1 MEPIEKAG
9 FDGNLWKWEYPNYN
23 KSYMVVADVARG
35 DGADYSTAQVLD
47 IEDCTQVAE
56 YRGRLDTKDFGNFLV
71 SLATDYNN
79 ALLIIE
85 NANVGWS
92 AIQQVINRAYPNL
105 FYMSKDL
112 QYIDTEKQMSNR
124 YYRDERN
131 MVAGF
136 STTSKTRPLIISTLD
151 TYMREKDILI
161 RSSRLIDEMFTFIW
175 SSGRAEAM
183 KSYNDDLIMALGIGL
198 WVRNTALRLKQEGID
213 LTKAMLNSSTVKSY
227 EEGVYTNNWQNDNP
241 YEMKI
246 GNGEVENL
254 KWLLG

>member
-1 MEPIEKAG
+1 
-9 FDGNLWKWEYPNYN
+9 
-23 KSYMVVADVARG
+23 
-35 DGADYSTAQVLD
+35 
-47 IEDCTQVAE
+47 
-56 YRGRLDTKDFGNFLV
+56 
-71 SLATDYNN
+71 
-79 ALLIIE
+79 
-85 NANVGWS
+85 
-92 AIQQVINRAYPNL
+92 
-105 FYMSKDL
+105 
-112 QYIDTEKQMSNR
+112 
-124 YYRDERN
+124 

-213 LTKAMLNSSTVKSY
+213 LTKAMLNSSMVKSY
-227 EEGVYTNNWQNDNP
+227 EEGVYTNNWQKDNP